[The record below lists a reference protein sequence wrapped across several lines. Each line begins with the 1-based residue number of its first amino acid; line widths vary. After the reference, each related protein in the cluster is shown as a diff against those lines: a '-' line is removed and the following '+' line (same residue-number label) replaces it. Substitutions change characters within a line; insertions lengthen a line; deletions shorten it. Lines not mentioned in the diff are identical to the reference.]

1 MAARSRRAVD
11 ARSTSASITIRP
23 EMMCSPPAKRSMAET
38 SALRTEDFLISR
50 RESSS
55 LTDAV
60 SAMAPFLTVPEN
72 IVVRRR
78 QPQRIVDR
86 TATRRPHFTQDH
98 LGTEHSGL
106 LFEAGHVV
114 DRRRISQDD
123 VDRELRRVLAQHS
136 EVVRGAHAGRF
147 LGV

>member
-72 IVVRRR
+72 IVIRRR

-98 LGTEHSGL
+98 LGTEHSCLVLEVGQVL
-106 LFEAGHVV
+106 
-114 DRRRISQDD
+114 DRSRIGQDD
-123 VDRELRRVLAQHS
+123 VNRELGRVLAQHP
-136 EVVRGAHAGRF
+136 EVVGSGHASG
-147 LGV
+147 L